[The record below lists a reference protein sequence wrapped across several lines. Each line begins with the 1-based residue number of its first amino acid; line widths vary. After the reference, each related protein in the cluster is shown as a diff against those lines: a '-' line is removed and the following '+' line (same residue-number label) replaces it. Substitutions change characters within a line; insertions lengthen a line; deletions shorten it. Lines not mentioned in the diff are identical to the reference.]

1 MRFPRIAFPLLL
13 WSVLLLVLRAEGQSP
28 NGNINGLV
36 VDPSSRLIIGA
47 EIIAVNDVTGVQHA
61 TKTNNEGIYVLPDLP
76 PGPYRI
82 QVSKVGFKT
91 LIKPDII
98 LNVQDALSINFTL
111 PVGALYETMTVEG
124 GAPLVDTES
133 AAVSTVVDRQF
144 AENLPLNGRSFQSL
158 IQLTPG
164 VVFTASNSQD
174 SGQFSINGQRA
185 SANYWMVDGVSAN
198 IGTGA
203 SSTGTPGNGLGGA
216 IGSFSA
222 LGGTNSLVS
231 VDAMQEFRIQTS
243 TYAPEFGRTPGG
255 QISIVTRSGAK
266 QFHGTAFDYL
276 RNDILDANN
285 WFADSVGQPKPEERQ
300 NDFGGTF
307 SGPVLKDKTFFF
319 FSYEGLRL
327 RLPQTTLTKVPDLTA
342 RQNAIPAMKPF
353 LDAFPLDPSQPDNA
367 ATGVADFNQSY
378 SNPASLNAYSVR
390 IDHRLNDKLSLFGR
404 YNYSPSSIVQRGG
417 GNSSLN
423 TLNLTNIALQTATV
437 GASWGITSTAVDDLR
452 MNYSKATASGS
463 FSQDDFGGAVSLASL
478 PFPAPYT
485 SQNGYFNLTIF
496 NLGIGSNLQLGQVT
510 RSVQRQI
517 NVVDSLSLQ
526 KGSHSLKFG
535 VDFRR
540 LSPEFSPRLY
550 EQFPGFLNVASAE
563 AGNLYFSATFSNLGA
578 TFLFR
583 NLGIYAQDTWKANP
597 HLTLTYGLR
606 WDTDFVP
613 QSLNGPAF
621 AAVTGFNLND
631 LSELGLAPAG
641 TEPYRTTYRNF
652 APRVGVAYQISRN
665 QNFQT
670 VLRGGFGIFFD
681 LATSEMGNQISLGSY
696 PFGAT
701 NGPVLGGTFPLS
713 PAAAA
718 PPPIVPPNA
727 TSGNLFATD
736 PNLLQPYTLEWN
748 VALEQAVGKTQTIT
762 ATYVGA
768 SGKRLLQSLGA
779 ETPSFHAV
787 QLVTNVGSSDYG
799 ALQLQFQ
806 RRLSRG
812 LQALASYTW
821 SHSIDTGSAGST
833 ALLSNSVSPGAIS
846 SNRASSDFD
855 IRHTLTTG
863 VTYAVPAPKTGAL
876 TNAILRGWSIQ
887 SIIQARTA
895 PPVDVS
901 DLNFSELP
909 FNGGIIADIRPDIV
923 QGQPFYLYGANC
935 ASVLQAAGTLAPG
948 APCPGGKGFNPNA
961 FTDPPVDPTT
971 GNPLQGDVPR
981 NFLRG
986 FGTTQWDFA
995 VHRAFPIHDSLNLE
1009 FRAEMFN
1016 VVNHPNFAPPNGGW
1030 PFGFGASTQT
1040 LGQFLNGGTTN
1051 ISNAGG
1057 GAFNPLYQI
1066 GGPRSI
1072 QLALKLQ
1079 F

>member
-1 MRFPRIAFPLLL
+1 MRFPYVALLSACAL
-13 WSVLLLVLRAEGQSP
+13 MLALPLRAQSP
-28 NGNINGLV
+28 NGVINGLV
-36 VDPSSRLIIGA
+36 ADPSNRVIVGA
-47 EIIAVNDVTGVQHA
+47 EVVVVNDVTGVPY
-61 TKTNNEGIYVLPDLP
+61 TTRTNAEGIYVVPNLP
-76 PGPYRI
+76 PGPYRL

-91 LIKPDII
+91 LIKPDIV

-124 GAPLVDTES
+124 GAPLVNTES
-133 AAVSTVVDRQF
+133 AAVSTVVDRHF
-144 AENLPLNGRSFQSL
+144 AENLPMNGRSFQSL

-164 VVFTASNSQD
+164 VVLTASNSQD

-185 SANYWMVDGVSAN
+185 AANYWMVDGVSAN
-198 IGTGA
+198 VGTGA

-216 IGSFSA
+216 LGSFSA

-255 QISIVTRSGAK
+255 QISIVTRSGTK
-266 QFHGTAFDYL
+266 QFHGAAFDYF

-285 WFADSVGQPKPEERQ
+285 WFADSVGQRKPEERQ

-307 SGPVLKDKTFFF
+307 GGPVLKDKTFFF

-327 RLPQTTLTKVPDLTA
+327 RLPQTTLTKVPDLAA

-353 LDAFPLDPSQPDNA
+353 LNAFPLDPAQPDNM

-378 SNPASLNAYSVR
+378 SNPASLNAYSIR
-390 IDHRLNDKLSLFGR
+390 IDHRLNDRLSLFGR
-404 YNYSPSSIVQRGG
+404 YNYSPSSIIQRGS

-423 TLNLTNIALQTATV
+423 TLNTTNIALHTATV
-437 GASWGITSTAVDDLR
+437 GASWGITSTAVNDFR
-452 MNYSKATASGS
+452 INYSKTTASGN
-463 FSQDDFGGAVSLASL
+463 FSQDDFGGAARLASL

-485 SQNGYFNLTIF
+485 PQNGYFNLTIF
-496 NLGIGSNLQLGQVT
+496 NLGVGSNLQLGQVT

-517 NVVDSLSLQ
+517 NIVDSLALQ

-550 EQFPGFLNVASAE
+550 EQFPGFLNVTSAE
-563 AGNLYFSATFSNLGA
+563 TGNLFFSATFSNLGA

-597 HLTLTYGLR
+597 RLTFTYGLR

-613 QSLNGPAF
+613 QSLNGPTF

-631 LSELGLAPAG
+631 LSQLGLAPSG
-641 TEPYRTTYRNF
+641 TAPYRTTYGNF
-652 APRVGVAYQISRN
+652 APRVGLAYQVSRS
-665 QNFQT
+665 QTSQT
-670 VLRGGFGIFFD
+670 VFRGGFGVFYD

-701 NGPVLGGTFPLS
+701 NGPILGGTFPLS

-718 PPPIVPPNA
+718 PPLIVPPNA
-727 TSGNLFATD
+727 TSGNLFGTD

-748 VALEQAVGKTQTIT
+748 VALEQSLGKEQTIS
-762 ATYVGA
+762 ASYIGA
-768 SGKRLLQSLGA
+768 AGRRLLQSLGA
-779 ETPSFHAV
+779 QTPSFHAAE
-787 QLVTNVGSSDYG
+787 LVTNVGSSNYG
-799 ALQLQFQ
+799 ALQLQYQ
-806 RRLSRG
+806 RRLSHG

-833 ALLSNSVSPGAIS
+833 AVLSNSVIPGA
-846 SNRASSDFD
+846 NRAASDFD
-855 IRHTLTTG
+855 IRHAITAG
-863 VTYAVPAPKTGAL
+863 ITYAVPAPKGNAW
-876 TNAILRGWSIQ
+876 TNAILGGWSIQ
-887 SIIQARTA
+887 SIIQARSA
-895 PPVDVS
+895 SPVDIS
-901 DLNFSELP
+901 DLNFSGLP
-909 FNGGIIADIRPDIV
+909 FNGGIIADIRPDTV
-923 QGQPFYLYGANC
+923 PGQPFYLYGANC

-961 FTDPPVDPTT
+961 FTDPPIDPKT
-971 GNPLQGDVPR
+971 GNPLQGNVPR

-995 VHRAFPIHDSLNLE
+995 VHRTFPIHDSLKLE

-1016 VVNHPNFAPPNGGW
+1016 AVNHPNFAPPNGGW

-1040 LGQFLNGGTTN
+1040 LGQYLNGGSTN
-1051 ISNAGG
+1051 VSNAGG